1 VRLVCIAATASLFGS
16 PLHAQDDIRIDM
28 ARLCLG
34 TVKHV
39 QDLGAI
45 ALAYSKRNGLP
56 EYMYNDLDQKNADMA
71 DMLSI
76 AGGEHAVA
84 LLSNP
89 EFGLDVMRAKASNCA
104 LTTECDTSLMQEAI
118 VFADYIVEA
127 CRRDATD
134 GN

>member
-1 VRLVCIAATASLFGS
+1 MRMACVVAILGLFGS
-16 PLHAQDDIRIDM
+16 PVRAQEDIRIDM
-28 ARLCLG
+28 ARLCVG

-39 QDLGAI
+39 QDLGTI
-45 ALAYSKRNGLP
+45 ALAYSRRNGLA
-56 EYMYNDLDQKNADMA
+56 EYMYNELDQKNSDMA

-76 AGGEHAVA
+76 AGGEYAVA

-89 EFGLDVMRAKASNCA
+89 EFGLDAMRAKASTCA

-134 GN
+134 GS